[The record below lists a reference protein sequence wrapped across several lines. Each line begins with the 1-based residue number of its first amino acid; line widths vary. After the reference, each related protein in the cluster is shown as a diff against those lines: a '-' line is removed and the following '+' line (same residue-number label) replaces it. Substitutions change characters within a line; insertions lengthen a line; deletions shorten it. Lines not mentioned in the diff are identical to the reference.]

1 MTDKE
6 FKELCEWA
14 KKNYPKN
21 IMTDNYYYI
30 DMILSNHNILE
41 FNKLGRI
48 DIQKNI
54 GDLAIKFI
62 LGYNR
67 TQEQMKEI
75 IKNLVEEAEE

>member
-67 TQEQMKEI
+67 TQEQIKAI
-75 IKNLVEEAEE
+75 IENLL

>member
-62 LGYNR
+62 LEDNR
-67 TQEQMKEI
+67 TPAQIKAIIENLLQE
-75 IKNLVEEAEE
+75 V

>member
-30 DMILSNHNILE
+30 DMILSNHNMLE

-67 TQEQMKEI
+67 TPEQIKAI
-75 IKNLVEEAEE
+75 IENLL